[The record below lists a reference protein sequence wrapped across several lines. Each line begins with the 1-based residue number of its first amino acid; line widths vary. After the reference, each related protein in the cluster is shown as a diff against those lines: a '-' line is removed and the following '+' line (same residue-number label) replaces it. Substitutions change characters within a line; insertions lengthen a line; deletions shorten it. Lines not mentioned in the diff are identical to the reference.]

1 MAKNLFQPG
10 ELKKKEGEF
19 KLGLVHNF
27 VVPEEEVEV
36 EEVPE
41 YTGPTI
47 EDLQREADEYKARW
61 EEQKQQM
68 LEEAQSP
75 ADEIVNKAKEAA
87 FAEVKRQSD
96 EAQIIKNDAEQKA
109 QEIIKLSN
117 EIIGKYLSIENILLN
132 QMIMENLMKDYKWNN
147 PDLNSIK
154 KNELIIK
161 FNNLT

>member
-1 MAKNLFQPG
+1 MIRYITSPPKNLTENNLTNKIQEIN
-10 ELKKKEGEF
+10 ELSDKKEDSNIPLISNENEI
-19 KLGLVHNF
+19 H
-27 VVPEEEVEV
+27 
-36 EEVPE
+36 
-41 YTGPTI
+41 
-47 EDLQREADEYKARW
+47 
-61 EEQKQQM
+61 
-68 LEEAQSP
+68 S
-75 ADEIVNKAKEAA
+75 DEIGEDIETKVNE
-87 FAEVKRQSD
+87 
-96 EAQIIKNDAEQKA
+96 NDSKINFLHFFFNNVYFSFCKKMKA